1 VAGGITGAV
10 VQDPVSDL
18 AVWRE
23 YLETV
28 VRGRDD
34 WDDFYRACREASG

>member
-1 VAGGITGAV
+1 
-10 VQDPVSDL
+10 
-18 AVWRE
+18 VWQE

-34 WDDFYRACREASG
+34 WSDFYRACREVAG